1 MTTFLKILLAASAMA
16 FLASLTEAGSAIA
29 WGLLK
34 PLGAIL
40 FIVFFIGQLLH
51 KEVVAYDAECR
62 SRIALAKAASIPPSL
77 PKAPRSVPE
86 PARNSSTLAPV
97 GLVSSK
103 NDLPAGRELVE
114 LANC

>member
-1 MTTFLKILLAASAMA
+1 MTTFLKIILAASVVA
-16 FLASLTEAGSAIA
+16 FLSSLTEAGSAIA

-62 SRIALAKAASIPPSL
+62 SRIALAKAASMPPSL
-77 PKAPRSVPE
+77 PKALRSAPE
-86 PARNSSTLAPV
+86 PTHNHPTLAPV
-97 GLVSSK
+97 G
-103 NDLPAGRELVE
+103 
-114 LANC
+114 

>member
-1 MTTFLKILLAASAMA
+1 MTTFLKLLLAASATL

-29 WGLLK
+29 WGFLK

-62 SRIALAKAASIPPSL
+62 SRIALAKAASMPSL
-77 PKAPRSVPE
+77 PKALRSAPE
-86 PARNSSTLAPV
+86 PTHNHPTLAPV
-97 GLVSSK
+97 G
-103 NDLPAGRELVE
+103 
-114 LANC
+114 